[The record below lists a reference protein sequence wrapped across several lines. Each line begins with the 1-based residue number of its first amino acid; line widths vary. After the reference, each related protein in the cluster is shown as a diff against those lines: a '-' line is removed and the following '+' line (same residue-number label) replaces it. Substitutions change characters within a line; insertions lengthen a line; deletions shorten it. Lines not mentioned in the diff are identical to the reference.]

1 MGWFPE
7 LLAVG
12 CGSEVHFYI
21 VSDPCP
27 FVYPVSQVQ
36 SQADEDGRTREGVP
50 GGVRK
55 SRSEVAGVCSTLAAT
70 LPFGHDILGVLAHF
84 AATELAGRW
93 SLQRDII

>member
-21 VSDPCP
+21 RSDPCP

-36 SQADEDGRTREGVP
+36 RKAEEDGRTREGST
-50 GGVRK
+50 GGLRK
-55 SRSEVAGVCSTLAAT
+55 LRSEVAGVCNTLAAT
-70 LPFGHDILGVLAHF
+70 LPSVHDILGVLAHF
-84 AATELAGRW
+84 AAAELAGRG
-93 SLQRDII
+93 SLRRDII